1 MFCSIIVPFHNSKKT
16 IKRCLN
22 SAFHQIGDI
31 KYEIILINDFS
42 NDGSDIIVKNFI
54 KNKNNFIYICS
65 KKKTIGPG
73 YARNLGIKGSS
84 GKYLYFLDSD
94 DYLKKNSLKILFDQ
108 VKKNPDIDLICNNFY
123 VNDILGNFK
132 KKIRFDLKNYYL
144 EKNNIIKNFF
154 FLSIIPQVISNLI
167 KKDLIVKNSLKFE
180 NGFFEDIFFFFRILY
195 FAKKI
200 DVNFS
205 KIYLKNNRPNS
216 IVNSLSTIHI
226 INSFNSYYKCYKFL
240 IKKKYSL
247 NQNYFDKI
255 FMIAIVGQVAVFLK
269 RIEFLKINIKD
280 VSILH
285 GHLRRI
291 YFMFKK
297 RLNFS
302 YKFKTKKDI
311 IAKKFLYN

>member
-1 MFCSIIVPFHNSKKT
+1 MFCSIIVPFHNSKRT

-22 SAFHQIGDI
+22 SAFHQMGDI

-54 KNKNNFIYICS
+54 KNKNKFIYIYN

-73 YARNLGIKGSS
+73 HARNLGIKKSS

-94 DYLKKNSLKILFDQ
+94 DSLKKNSLKILFNQ
-108 VKKNPDIDLICNNFY
+108 VNENPEIDLICNNFY
-123 VNDILGNFK
+123 VNDFLGNFK
-132 KKIRFDLKNYYL
+132 KKFRFDLKNYYL
-144 EKNNIIKNFF
+144 KKDKIIKNFF
-154 FLSIIPQVISNLI
+154 YLSIIPQVISNLI
-167 KKDLIVKNSLKFE
+167 KKDIIVKNSLKFE

-205 KIYLKNNRPNS
+205 KIYLKNNRANS
-216 IVNSLSTIHI
+216 IVNSISKIHI
-226 INSFNSYYKCYKFL
+226 TNSFNSYYKCYKFL

-269 RIEFLKINIKD
+269 RIEFLKIKTKD
-280 VSILH
+280 ISILH
-285 GHLRRI
+285 GHLKRI

-297 RLNFS
+297 KLNFS
-302 YKFKTKKDI
+302 YKFKTKKDF